1 MNKILLIIQREYLTK
16 VKKRSFLVMTIL
28 GPILMASTIIVPIY
42 LASRQNEKVLVHVID
57 ETNLFFDK
65 LENNENYTFVP
76 AMSGFEETKDTLQK
90 QGSYTLLHIPSTKLN
105 IPDKAVIYSDKQP
118 TLNLKEYIKG
128 KMSRELEKQ
137 KLSAEIRKEIIK
149 NTPGYSPG
157 DDTTSQDLMS
167 ETILKNIQ
175 SNVKISTI
183 KTDETGA
190 EKKSYTEVAMGVGYF
205 ASIMIYM
212 FIFMFGAQVMR
223 GVIEEK
229 TNRIVEV
236 IVSSVKPFQLMM
248 GKIVGVALV
257 GLTQF
262 VLWIALTVLIVV
274 VAQQAFPEETS
285 KSKIPQTE
293 IIQNIPSNNQDLITE
308 VQNADSVSMQD
319 QIMDALESIN
329 IVTMIVSFLLFFLFG
344 YLLYAALF
352 AAIGSAVD
360 NETDTQQF
368 MLPVTIPLILGLI
381 VAQTVIQNPA
391 SPLAYWLSI
400 IPLTSPIVM
409 LVRIPFGVPYS
420 EIALSLGLLILGFLG
435 TTWLAAKIYRTGILM
450 YGKKSSYKELWK
462 WIRYKG

>member
-293 IIQNIPSNNQDLITE
+293 IIQNIPSNNQDLINE